1 MKVVITGG
9 MGFVG
14 NEIAREI
21 SKAFE
26 KISILAV
33 GRTKNPPARKFLDG
47 MKYIS
52 CDLSTKNN
60 YYSWLEGA
68 DTVFHVAAKA
78 GVGTN
83 LKEYYDAN
91 YLATQYLLDACR
103 SMGVKR
109 FIYTSSPS
117 VAFNEK
123 SIQSGDESLP
133 YTTNSNNPY
142 AYTKALAENIVLQ
155 AHQPQRFR
163 TIALRPHLIWEK
175 VTLICFP
182 ELLVATAKVSY
193 E

>member
-47 MKYIS
+47 MKYIA

-91 YLATQYLLDACR
+91 YLATNTYLTPVDPWVSNASSTPVAPALLLT
-103 SMGVKR
+103 KR
-109 FIYTSSPS
+109 
-117 VAFNEK
+117 AFKAVTNLYLTLQ
-123 SIQSGDESLP
+123 IQITP
-133 YTTNSNNPY
+133 MHTQ
-142 AYTKALAENIVLQ
+142 K
-155 AHQPQRFR
+155 H
-163 TIALRPHLIWEK
+163 
-175 VTLICFP
+175 
-182 ELLVATAKVSY
+182 
-193 E
+193 